1 MKLIEEVVEVVVND
15 VLSSGFVCPKVK
27 PPFEALLSVLD
38 DPVPN
43 TIPPLAPNLNPESA
57 AGWSGFLSSPEVVPN
72 LKPSDEFPNLNPD
85 DAVVSFEEVSDEE
98 LPSCTPNL
106 NPPAEEDE
114 EDDSDNDPPNLKP
127 PGPEPAVLSD
137 VPNLK
142 PPVPAADEF
151 KPENQ
156 DSFTKGHLF

>member
-1 MKLIEEVVEVVVND
+1 MKLIEEVAEVVLNE

-27 PPFEALLSVLD
+27 PLFEALLSVLD
-38 DPVPN
+38 DPVPK
-43 TIPPLAPNLNPESA
+43 TIPPLVPNLNPESA

-106 NPPAEEDE
+106 NPPDE
-114 EDDSDNDPPNLKP
+114 EDSDSDPPNLKP

-142 PPVPAADEF
+142 PPVPAAGEF

-156 DSFTKGHLF
+156 ESFTNID